1 MTSPSYPATTAHEHL
16 CLLHLLPPH
25 PQECGLFRHHQNDDI
40 YDVII
45 IIITFSVCLEEASA
59 VMERAHDR
67 GDHKRVNFPSSSIPK
82 ILYFLAGFG
91 LSQFIGV
98 FIYYVIF
105 R

>member
-1 MTSPSYPATTAHEHL
+1 MTSTRYPATTAHEHL
-16 CLLHLLPPH
+16 CLLHLL
-25 PQECGLFRHHQNDDI
+25 LLILKSD
-40 YDVII
+40 
-45 IIITFSVCLEEASA
+45 EEASA
-59 VMERAHDR
+59 MMERARDR
-67 GDHKRVNFPSSSIPK
+67 GDHKKVNFPSSSIPK

>member
-1 MTSPSYPATTAHEHL
+1 MNTSAYYTY
-16 CLLHLLPPH
+16 LLLILKSVVY
-25 PQECGLFRHHQNDDI
+25 F
-40 YDVII
+40 
-45 IIITFSVCLEEASA
+45 IIITFSVCLEEAFA
-59 VMERAHDR
+59 VMERARDI

-98 FIYYVIF
+98 FTHYFTF